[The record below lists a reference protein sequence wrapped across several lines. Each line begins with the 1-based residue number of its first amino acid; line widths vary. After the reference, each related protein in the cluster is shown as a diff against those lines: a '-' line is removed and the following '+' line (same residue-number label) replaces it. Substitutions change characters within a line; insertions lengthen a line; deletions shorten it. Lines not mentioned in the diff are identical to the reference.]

1 MNLNFLLNNI
11 WLVLAAV
18 VSGGILLWPLIN
30 RRLSGVPE
38 VGALEAVQLLNRKD
52 AVMIDVREAAEFGA
66 GHAPNAKNIP
76 LAQLGKRLG
85 ELEKFK
91 NRPAVVICQTGGR
104 SHTATALLKKAGF
117 GEVVVLAGGIGAWQQ
132 ANMPVE
138 K

>member
-1 MNLNFLLNNI
+1 MKFVWNNI
-11 WLVLAAV
+11 WLVLAALI
-18 VSGGILLWPLIN
+18 SAAILIWPLVN
-30 RRLSGVPE
+30 RRISGVPE

-52 AVMIDVREAAEFGA
+52 AVLIDVREPAEFSA
-66 GHAPNAKNIP
+66 GHAPGARNIP
-76 LAQLGKRLG
+76 LAQLGTRIG

-91 NRPAVVICQTGGR
+91 NRPAVVICQSGSR
-104 SHTATALLKKAGF
+104 SHAATALLRKAGF

>member
-1 MNLNFLLNNI
+1 VKFVLNNI
-11 WLVLAAV
+11 WLVLAAA
-18 VSGGILLWPLIN
+18 VSGAILIWPLVN

-38 VGALEAVQLLNRKD
+38 VGALQAVQLINRKD

-76 LAQLGKRLG
+76 LAQLGNRIG
-85 ELEKFK
+85 ELQKFK
-91 NRPAVVICQTGGR
+91 SRPAVIVCQTGGR
-104 SHTATALLKKAGF
+104 SHAATALLKKAGF
-117 GEVVVLAGGIGAWQQ
+117 TEVVVLAGGIGAWQQ

>member
-1 MNLNFLLNNI
+1 MRFVMNNI
-11 WLVLAAV
+11 WLVMAAAA
-18 VSGGILLWPLIN
+18 SGAILVWPLIN

-38 VGALEAVQLLNRKD
+38 IGALEVVQLLNRKN
-52 AVMIDVREAAEFGA
+52 ALMIDVREPAEFSA

-76 LAQLGKRLG
+76 LAQLDKRIG

-91 NRPAVVICQTGGR
+91 NRPAVVLCQTGAR
-104 SHTATALLKKAGF
+104 SRAAIALLKKAGF
-117 GEVVVLAGGIGAWQQ
+117 VEVVVLAGGINAWQQ

>member
-1 MNLNFLLNNI
+1 MKFVMNNI
-11 WLVLAAV
+11 WLVLAAAA
-18 VSGGILLWPLIN
+18 SGAILIWPLVN

-38 VGALEAVQLLNRKD
+38 VGALQAVQLLNRNN
-52 AVMIDVREAAEFGA
+52 AVMIDVREPAEFSA

-76 LAQLGKRLG
+76 LAQLDKRIG

-91 NRPAVVICQTGGR
+91 NRPAIVLCQAGGR
-104 SHTATALLKKAGF
+104 SHAAIALLKKAGF
-117 GEVVVLAGGIGAWQQ
+117 TEVVVLAGGINAWQQ

>member
-1 MNLNFLLNNI
+1 MSFVLKNI
-11 WLVLAAV
+11 WLVLAAL
-18 VSGGILLWPLIN
+18 VSGAILVWPFIA

-38 VGALEAVQLLNRKD
+38 VGAQQAVQLLNRRD
-52 AVMIDVREAAEFGA
+52 AIMVDVREPGEFGS

-76 LAQLGKRLG
+76 AGQLDKRIG
-85 ELEKFK
+85 ELEKFR
-91 NRPAVVICQTGGR
+91 NRPVVVVCQTGAR
-104 SHTATALLKKAGF
+104 AHAVTAQLRKAGF

>member
-1 MNLNFLLNNI
+1 MKFLISNI
-11 WLVLAAV
+11 WLVLAAIA
-18 VSGGILLWPLIN
+18 SGAILVWPLIN

-38 VGALEAVQLLNRKD
+38 IGALQAVQLLNRKD
-52 AVMIDVREAAEFGA
+52 AVMIDVREPGEFSA

-76 LAQLGKRLG
+76 HAQLDKRIG

-91 NRPAVVICQTGGR
+91 NRPAVIVCQTGSR
-104 SHTATALLKKAGF
+104 SHTATTALKKAGF
-117 GEVVVLAGGIGAWQQ
+117 SEVVVLAGGMGAWQQ

>member
-1 MNLNFLLNNI
+1 MNFVLNNI

-30 RRLSGVPE
+30 RRLSGAAE
-38 VGALEAVQLLNRKD
+38 VGAMEAVQLLNRKN
-52 AVMIDVREAAEFGA
+52 AVMIDVREAADFGA
-66 GHAPNAKNIP
+66 GHAPNARNIP
-76 LAQLGKRLG
+76 LAQLATRIG

-91 NRPAVVICQTGGR
+91 NRPAVIVCQTGGR

-117 GEVVVLAGGIGAWQQ
+117 ADVVVLSGGIGAWQQ

>member
-1 MNLNFLLNNI
+1 MKFVLNNI
-11 WLVLAAV
+11 WLVLAAA
-18 VSGGILLWPLIN
+18 VSGAILIWPLVN

-76 LAQLGKRLG
+76 LAQLDKRIG

-91 NRPAVVICQTGGR
+91 NRPAVVVCQTGSR
-104 SHTATALLKKAGF
+104 SHVATARLKKAGF
-117 GEVVVLAGGIGAWQQ
+117 VEVVVLAGGIGAWQQ

>member
-1 MNLNFLLNNI
+1 MKFILNNV
-11 WLVLAAV
+11 WLVLAAL
-18 VSGGILLWPLIN
+18 VSGVILVWPLIH

-52 AVMIDVREAAEFGA
+52 AVMIDVRDASEFNA
-66 GHAPNAKNIP
+66 GHAPNARNIP
-76 LAQLGKRLG
+76 LAELEKRIG

-91 NRPAVVICQTGGR
+91 NRPAVVICPSGGR
-104 SHTATALLKKAGF
+104 SHGAPALLKKAGF
-117 GEVVVLAGGIGAWQQ
+117 AEVVVLGGGLGAWQQ

>member
-1 MNLNFLLNNI
+1 MNFVLKNI

-18 VSGGILLWPLIN
+18 VSGAILVWPLIN

-52 AVMIDVREAAEFGA
+52 AVMIDVREAGEFSA

-76 LAQLGKRLG
+76 LAQFGKRIG

-91 NRPAVVICQTGGR
+91 NRPAVVVCQTGGR
-104 SHTATALLKKAGF
+104 AHTATALLKKAGF
-117 GEVVVLAGGIGAWQQ
+117 AEIFVLAGGIGAWQQ

>member
-1 MNLNFLLNNI
+1 MRFVLNNI
-11 WLVLAAV
+11 WLVLAAA
-18 VSGGILLWPLIN
+18 VSGAILVWPLVN

-38 VGALEAVQLLNRKD
+38 VGALQAVQLLNRKD
-52 AVMIDVREAAEFGA
+52 AVMIDVREPAEFSA

-76 LAQLGKRLG
+76 IAQLDKRIG

-91 NRPAVVICQTGGR
+91 NRPVVVVCQTGAR
-104 SHTATALLKKAGF
+104 AHAATAQFKKAGF
-117 GEVVVLAGGIGAWQQ
+117 AEVVVLAGGIGAWQQ

>member
-1 MNLNFLLNNI
+1 MNFVLKNI

-18 VSGGILLWPLIN
+18 VSGAILVWPLIN

-52 AVMIDVREAAEFGA
+52 AVMIDVREPGEFSA

-76 LAQLGKRLG
+76 LAQFGKRIG

-91 NRPAVVICQTGGR
+91 NRPAVVVCQTGGR
-104 SHTATALLKKAGF
+104 AHTATALLKKAGF
-117 GEVVVLAGGIGAWQQ
+117 AEIFVLAGGIGAWQQ

>member
-1 MNLNFLLNNI
+1 VNFVLNNI
-11 WLVLAAV
+11 WLVLAAA
-18 VSGGILLWPLIN
+18 VSGAILLWPLIN

-52 AVMIDVREAAEFGA
+52 AVMIDVREPAEFSA

-76 LAQLGKRLG
+76 LAQLDKRIG

-91 NRPAVVICQTGGR
+91 KRPAVVVCQTGGR

-117 GEVVVLAGGIGAWQQ
+117 VEIFVLAGGIGAWQQ

>member
-1 MNLNFLLNNI
+1 VKFVLNNI

-18 VSGGILLWPLIN
+18 VSGAILIWPLIN

-38 VGALEAVQLLNRKD
+38 VGALQAVQLLNRKD
-52 AVMIDVREAAEFGA
+52 AIMIDVREPAEFGA
-66 GHAPNAKNIP
+66 GHAPNSRNIP
-76 LAQLGKRLG
+76 LAQLDKRIG

-91 NRPAVVICQTGGR
+91 HRPAVIVCQTGAR
-104 SHTATALLKKAGF
+104 SHAATALLKKAGF
-117 GEVVVLAGGIGAWQQ
+117 AEVVVLAGGIGAWQQ